1 MHIRTCNLFRQPR
14 TDHHKKMRLT
24 LSTTSI
30 VQIARGATLVKLGEH
45 STLDERNIIMRNVE
59 LCKSGPN
66 IASHA

>member
-1 MHIRTCNLFRQPR
+1 MQSFP
-14 TDHHKKMRLT
+14 
-24 LSTTSI
+24 STKDRPSQEDETNVVYNII